1 MPPLKPDHIS
11 PTGDENAAINA
22 GIAADPDAFELD
34 AEWFRNA
41 RPAIEVDPD
50 LAAHLRDGSDSP
62 RSARRERVTIILD
75 ADIAQHFRSTGSDWQ
90 ARLNETLRRAVFGTG
105 SRA

>member
-11 PTGDENAAINA
+11 PTGDENAVINA

-41 RPAIEVDPD
+41 RPATEVDPD

-62 RSARRERVTIILD
+62 RPGRRERITIILD
-75 ADIAQHFRSTGSDWQ
+75 ADIAQHFRSTGSGWQ
-90 ARLNETLRRAVFGTG
+90 VRLNETLRRAVFGTG
-105 SRA
+105 SRG

>member
-11 PTGDENAAINA
+11 PTDDENAAIDA
-22 GIAADPDAFELD
+22 GIAADPDTFELD
-34 AEWFRNA
+34 AVWFRHA
-41 RPAIEVDPD
+41 RLAFEVDPD
-50 LAAHLRDGSDSP
+50 LATHPRVASDSP